1 MPFLHENLIREACDC
16 ADEPHTVSSAESA
29 RQKSGAPSTLMAIG
43 GCWSPCRSSDSAC
56 GPAGGTSVHT
66 VAAVHS
72 SVIHRNFEGRDRASR
87 LTPHVSRIIYG
98 SSAAIVA
105 LLERESD

>member
-16 ADEPHTVSSAESA
+16 ADEPHRQLCRVCAAEEW
-29 RQKSGAPSTLMAIG
+29 G
-43 GCWSPCRSSDSAC
+43 
-56 GPAGGTSVHT
+56 
-66 VAAVHS
+66 AVHFDG
-72 SVIHRNFEGRDRASR
+72 HRRVLVAVQIIRQRLWACRWHQRAHRGCGAQQRDTPQFEGRDRASR

-98 SSAAIVA
+98 SSAAILA